1 MSVLTELCVARP
13 VPLVFDGPSLSH
25 QPEQCC
31 GAGAQGCNEQMDV
44 VKRFAVPLAG
54 ADQLDDPAGPHPAL
68 TDGIRGVA
76 CPELPMHLAAMAG
89 LEIADLHWEV
99 PVRVKLGRDLTEQ
112 PALVVLDRQ
121 EQVGAL
127 LGGELNNAGE
137 VCSASAWIST
147 PSRSSVFN
155 RAFSAARSC
164 DSPVS
169 KDVWAIAT
177 PSSLADG
184 GSGDSRCKPD
194 VAARASSPP
203 CHKKT
208 GRGCGLQLRPALVA
222 ASSSNALAN
231 AATQLATQTEGGK
244 SANKGNRARDGGGHG
259 YSLGVDN

>member
-1 MSVLTELCVARP
+1 MRAFADAG
-13 VPLVFDGPSLSH
+13 VPAGVIGLVYG
-25 QPEQCC
+25 
-31 GAGAQGCNEQMDV
+31 
-44 VKRFAVPLAG
+44 
-54 ADQLDDPAGPHPAL
+54 DPAEISSYLIPHPI
-68 TDGIRGVA
+68 IRKITFTGSTPVGKQ
-76 CPELPMHLAAMAG
+76 LAAMAG

-184 GSGDSRCKPD
+184 GSGDSRCKTD